1 MPAKTRQLLI
11 LVALAV
17 LLVATAARAV
27 RQWWPGAEVGE
38 AAGAATRAGAAIA
51 LPAIDAV
58 RLEALEAS
66 RPALAEGSRNP
77 FRFRPPTAPPRPT
90 PPPPIAP
97 PGGEAG
103 SAAGPGRG
111 GLPAGAGAPPIALK
125 FIGIVD
131 APTQGGK
138 VAVLSDGRSVF
149 QGHEGDAIDGRFQ
162 IVRIGVESVEMSY
175 LDGRGRQT
183 IRLTGQ

>member
-1 MPAKTRQLLI
+1 MPAKTRQILI

-27 RQWWPGAEVGE
+27 RQWWPAAEAGE
-38 AAGAATRAGAAIA
+38 ASGPAPRAGGAAA
-51 LPAIDAV
+51 LPAIEAV

-66 RPALAEGSRNP
+66 RPGLAEGSRNP
-77 FRFRPPTAPPRPT
+77 FRFRPPPAPPRPT
-90 PPPPIAP
+90 PPPIAP
-97 PGGEAG
+97 PGAGAG